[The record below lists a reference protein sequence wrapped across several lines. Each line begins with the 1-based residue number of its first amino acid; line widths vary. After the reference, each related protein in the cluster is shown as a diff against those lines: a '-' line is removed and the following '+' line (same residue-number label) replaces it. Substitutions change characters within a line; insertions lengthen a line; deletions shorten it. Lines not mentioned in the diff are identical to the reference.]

1 MVVPHQLHQNPLIP
15 PPLSAHD
22 LSGIRALA
30 TVADQVCYYRSL
42 HIIPVSMCVLLQ
54 MRSGANTLCSMLL
67 RQDEDSQSSMI
78 SSEEDNDRGLEG
90 EETETAAEGEGD
102 EDSITRCI
110 W

>member
-1 MVVPHQLHQNPLIP
+1 MVVPHQLQQNPLIP

-30 TVADQVCYYRSL
+30 TVADQVCL
-42 HIIPVSMCVLLQ
+42 HNFLLSTQVSMSVLLQ
-54 MRSGANTLCSMLL
+54 MRSGANTLCSMLT
-67 RQDEDSQSSMI
+67 RQEEDSQSSMI
-78 SSEEDNDRGLEG
+78 SSEEDNERGLEG